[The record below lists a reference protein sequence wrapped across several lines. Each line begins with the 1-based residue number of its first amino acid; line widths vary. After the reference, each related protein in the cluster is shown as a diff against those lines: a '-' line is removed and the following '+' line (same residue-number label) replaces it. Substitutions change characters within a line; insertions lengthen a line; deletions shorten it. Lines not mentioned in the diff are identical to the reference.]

1 MPSGRDARPIVAT
14 PQASGASRL
23 CFVVGQ
29 RRLEPEGLIMVGFRQ
44 LGNTD
49 VEITPIGLGCMQFS
63 VSGLAG
69 LIYPGMQPDRSTEIV
84 KAALDGGINWF
95 DTAEMYGH
103 GHSERLLSGALHA
116 LGVEPGSI
124 RIATK
129 WTPFGRRASSI
140 IKTIHDRLDALQ
152 GYPIDLHQIH
162 TPRGGLSPI
171 EAQVDAMADL
181 AEAEQIGHVGV
192 SNFSAGQ
199 MELAH
204 IRLRKRGLVLA
215 SNQVQISL
223 LHRSIET
230 DGVLSTAR
238 RLGITL
244 IGYSPLRQGILTG
257 RFHDDPSTIRA
268 LPITRRW
275 MTGLP
280 DQRVLRRTEPLI
292 NELRRIAAA
301 HDATPAQV
309 ALGWV
314 ISNYGDTVVCIPG
327 ASNASQATESA
338 AVLGLELSHAELIAL
353 NDATPGH

>member
-1 MPSGRDARPIVAT
+1 
-14 PQASGASRL
+14 
-23 CFVVGQ
+23 
-29 RRLEPEGLIMVGFRQ
+29 MVQLRQ

-49 VEITPIGLGCMQFS
+49 VAVTPIGLGCMQFS
-63 VSGLAG
+63 VSGMAG
-69 LIYPGMQPDRSTEIV
+69 LIYPGMQPDQATEIV

-103 GHSERLLSGALHA
+103 GKSERLLSRALHA
-116 LGVEPGSI
+116 LDLQPGSV

-129 WTPFGRRASSI
+129 WTPMGRRASNI
-140 IKTIHDRLDALQ
+140 IRTVHDRLDALQ

-162 TPRGGLSPI
+162 TPRGSLSSL
-171 EAQVDAMADL
+171 EAQLDAMADL
-181 AEAEQIGHVGV
+181 AEAKQIGHVGV

-204 IRLRKRGLVLA
+204 VRLRKRGLVLA

-223 LHRSIET
+223 LHRDIET
-230 DGVLSTAR
+230 NGVLSTAR

-257 RFHDDPSTIRA
+257 RFHDDPTTVRD
-268 LPITRRW
+268 LPLTRRLI
-275 MTGLP
+275 TGLP
-280 DQRVLRRTEPLI
+280 DPRVLRRSEPLI
-292 NELRRIAAA
+292 IALRRIAVA

-309 ALGWV
+309 ALAWV

-327 ASNASQATESA
+327 ASRASQATESA
-338 AVLGLELSHAELIAL
+338 AVMDLELSDAELTAL
-353 NDATPGH
+353 NQASPGH